1 VPCSPTTNTIVSYA
15 WGFGD
20 GGAAMGRVASHS
32 YSAPGAY
39 TVTLTVTNDGGKFA
53 SVSTNITV
61 AASALPTPVFVF
73 SPNAPSPGQ
82 VVQFNA
88 SASTAV
94 AGHSIVGYVWNFGDG
109 ATGSGQLASHPY
121 AAIGSYAVT
130 LTVTDDAGQSA
141 TVNQSVNVQVP
152 TPPAPATPPA
162 AKFTSSPASPHTP
175 PVTVFF
181 DGSGSTTS
189 NGAAINNYHWNFG
202 DGTII
207 SGPPAGVAP
216 GGGTFQ
222 APNHVYATTGGFN
235 VNLTVTDT
243 NNLSGS
249 ATGTV
254 TVVP

>member
-1 VPCSPTTNTIVSYA
+1 
-15 WGFGD
+15 
-20 GGAAMGRVASHS
+20 MGRVASHS

-61 AASALPTPVFVF
+61 AASANPTPAFVF
-73 SPNAPSPGQ
+73 SPSAPGPGQ

-94 AGHSIVGYVWNFGDG
+94 AGHSIVSYVWNFGDG
-109 ATGSGQLASHPY
+109 ATGGGQLTSHTY
-121 AAIGSYAVT
+121 AAIGTYNVT

-141 TVNQSVNVQVP
+141 TATQTVTVAVP
-152 TPPAPATPPA
+152 TPPIPPA
-162 AKFTSSPASPHTP
+162 PPVAKFTTSPASPHTP
-175 PVTVFF
+175 PVMVFF
-181 DGSGSTTS
+181 DASSSTTA
-189 NGAAINNYHWNFG
+189 NGAAINNYRWNFG
-202 DGTII
+202 DGTPII

-222 APNHVYATTGGFN
+222 APNHLYTTTGGFT

-243 NNLSGS
+243 NNLSNS
-249 ATGTV
+249 TTGLV
-254 TVVP
+254 TVLP